1 MKSNKEIKDDDL
13 QQLPKHFDANA
24 AEEKFQTL
32 WNELG
37 VYRYDA
43 TRAREE
49 TFIVDTPPPTV
60 SGSLH
65 VGHVFSYTH
74 TDIIARYQR
83 MLGKNIF
90 YPMGW
95 DDNGLP
101 TERRVQNYFHVRC
114 DPAVAYEE
122 NLEIPQATAKIR
134 KKPPRI
140 LSRPNFLDLCVQLTR
155 EDEQVFKNLW
165 QRLGLSVDWNQ
176 EYSTIDK
183 RCRTLAQLSFLDLF
197 NKAHV
202 YSTESPTMWDVDFQ
216 TAIAQ
221 AEVEDRETP
230 GAFHDV
236 RFGVADSEE
245 SFIIS
250 TTRPELLPACV
261 GVTFHPDDDRY
272 RHLEGKKAIT
282 PLFFAEV
289 PCFPSKLVD
298 PEKGTGILMVCT
310 FGDQTDVQW
319 WREHKLALRQI
330 VQKNGRLGNITFG
343 EPGWESRN
351 PESAN
356 RFYAELSGK
365 KVAQAKTAIVELLR
379 DENGAAAGTAT
390 PLVGDPKPIKHA
402 VRFYEKGDKPLE
414 FISTR
419 QWFVRILDKKEQLMA
434 KGNEI
439 NWFPGF
445 MRNRY
450 LDWTQNLNF
459 DWCISRQRYFGVS
472 FPVWYP
478 LDEECRPDYSQPI
491 VADEAQLPVDPSV
504 SCPAGYT
511 EEQRDKPNG
520 FTAENDVFDTWFTSS
535 LSPQIGSHWQLDNE
549 RHKRLFPMDLRPQS
563 HEIIRTWAFYTIV
576 KAMLHEDTIPWK
588 NVTISGWVLDP
599 DRKKMS
605 KSKGNVVVPTEL
617 MEKYS
622 SDTLRYWAGSARLG
636 VDTACDEKVI
646 KIGKRLVTKLYN
658 AAKFVLSQQGE
669 AGEITCELDRA
680 FVQRLKEMVRTASGH
695 LEKFDFSTALSVIE
709 SFFWNSFTDTY
720 LEFSKKRA
728 WGDQGAYSEEQGSA
742 LAALQMGLEAV
753 TKMFAPYMPY
763 ICEEVWSWRFA
774 GKRGIPSVCIAPWP
788 QTDDYDGIAPPEH
801 GESFDVATVI
811 FYAVNK
817 QKTDNQLSIGR
828 QLASI
833 TVHANAGTIAI
844 AEKIAEDIK
853 AATRCDQM
861 IWTVADQLEDG
872 QVELSDMEVLDKT

>member
-1 MKSNKEIKDDDL
+1 
-13 QQLPKHFDANA
+13 
-24 AEEKFQTL
+24 
-32 WNELG
+32 
-37 VYRYDA
+37 
-43 TRAREE
+43 
-49 TFIVDTPPPTV
+49 
-60 SGSLH
+60 
-65 VGHVFSYTH
+65 
-74 TDIIARYQR
+74 
-83 MLGKNIF
+83 
-90 YPMGW
+90 
-95 DDNGLP
+95 
-101 TERRVQNYFHVRC
+101 
-114 DPAVAYEE
+114 
-122 NLEIPQATAKIR
+122 
-134 KKPPRI
+134 
-140 LSRPNFLDLCVQLTR
+140 
-155 EDEQVFKNLW
+155 
-165 QRLGLSVDWNQ
+165 
-176 EYSTIDK
+176 
-183 RCRTLAQLSFLDLF
+183 
-197 NKAHV
+197 
-202 YSTESPTMWDVDFQ
+202 
-216 TAIAQ
+216 
-221 AEVEDRETP
+221 
-230 GAFHDV
+230 
-236 RFGVADSEE
+236 
-245 SFIIS
+245 
-250 TTRPELLPACV
+250 
-261 GVTFHPDDDRY
+261 
-272 RHLEGKKAIT
+272 
-282 PLFFAEV
+282 
-289 PCFPSKLVD
+289 
-298 PEKGTGILMVCT
+298 MVCT

-365 KVAQAKTAIVELLR
+365 KVAQAKTAIIELLR
-379 DENGAAAGTAT
+379 DENGAAAGTAA

-504 SCPAGYT
+504 SCPAGYA

-658 AAKFVLSQQGE
+658 AAQ
-669 AGEITCELDRA
+669 
-680 FVQRLKEMVRTASGH
+680 
-695 LEKFDFSTALSVIE
+695 
-709 SFFWNSFTDTY
+709 
-720 LEFSKKRA
+720 
-728 WGDQGAYSEEQGSA
+728 
-742 LAALQMGLEAV
+742 
-753 TKMFAPYMPY
+753 
-763 ICEEVWSWRFA
+763 ICPLPAR
-774 GKRGIPSVCIAPWP
+774 
-788 QTDDYDGIAPPEH
+788 
-801 GESFDVATVI
+801 
-811 FYAVNK
+811 
-817 QKTDNQLSIGR
+817 
-828 QLASI
+828 
-833 TVHANAGTIAI
+833 
-844 AEKIAEDIK
+844 
-853 AATRCDQM
+853 
-861 IWTVADQLEDG
+861 
-872 QVELSDMEVLDKT
+872 